1 MNDTELGNLI
11 DFLTALRAKLN
22 EIWKDYYKVDISLEA
37 SASGDYYNIHT
48 HITVPKQ
55 KRS

>member
-11 DFLTALRAKLN
+11 DFLSALRAKLN
-22 EIWKDYYKVDISLEA
+22 EIWKVDYKVDISLA
-37 SASGDYYNIHT
+37 DSASGDYYNVHAK
-48 HITVPKQ
+48 ITVPKQ